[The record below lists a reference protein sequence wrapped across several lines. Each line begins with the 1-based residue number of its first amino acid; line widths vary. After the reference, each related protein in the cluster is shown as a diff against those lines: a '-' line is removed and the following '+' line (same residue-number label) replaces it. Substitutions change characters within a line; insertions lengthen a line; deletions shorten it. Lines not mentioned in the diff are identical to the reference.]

1 MWLARWPLGRLPQE
15 FVHNGEL
22 TFPTCMQV
30 VMSRGGYT
38 SAIDMWSA
46 GLHLWRAPAAR
57 PPHRLRHHSPPASGP
72 PVRHPRPPED
82 SQRGVSTVCTAP

>member
-46 GLHLWRAPAAR
+46 GCIFGELLQRVPRIGSATTPHLQVAPLFAIHGL
-57 PPHRLRHHSPPASGP
+57 PKTPSEG
-72 PVRHPRPPED
+72 
-82 SQRGVSTVCTAP
+82 